1 MFLSLCLCFM
11 NPVTI
16 PIVEVGDDLC
26 FEWDYFVCQDVAEED
41 RGHLRL
47 VGNACTF
54 VVMNIKAGRD
64 L

>member
-1 MFLSLCLCFM
+1 M

-16 PIVEVGDDLC
+16 LIVEVGDDLC
-26 FEWDYFVCQDVAEED
+26 FEWDYVVCQDVVEED

-64 L
+64 LQSEL

>member
-1 MFLSLCLCFM
+1 M
-11 NPVTI
+11 NPVMI
-16 PIVEVGDDLC
+16 LIVGVGDDLC
-26 FEWDYFVCQDVAEED
+26 LEWDYVGCQDVVEED
-41 RGHLRL
+41 RGHLRW